1 MVLSYNIQ
9 GKGPSLG
16 TAKLREGSLPAKPRC
31 LERHGEDVDEVPGGE
46 HHQQL
51 VEERAADLGPRQQ
64 EDGRDVAQGAWKIF
78 QCRKNI
84 CRLLVTGDAQRELHH
99 AIEQPVGEDEV
110 VELRL
115 ARHLGADQA
124 GVVIA
129 AIVGVPGHHCLDIWI
144 QIS

>member
-1 MVLSYNIQ
+1 MAATLPRVPRKYFSVTQKYL
-9 GKGPSLG
+9 PS
-16 TAKLREGSLPAKPRC
+16 
-31 LERHGEDVDEVPGGE
+31 
-46 HHQQL
+46 
-51 VEERAADLGPRQQ
+51 
-64 EDGRDVAQGAWKIF
+64 
-78 QCRKNI
+78 
-84 CRLLVTGDAQRELHH
+84 LVTGDTQRELHH

-129 AIVGVPGHHCLDIWI
+129 AIVGVPGQHCLDIWI

>member
-1 MVLSYNIQ
+1 MASTTSSWLKNVLRI
-9 GKGPSLG
+9 LG
-16 TAKLREGSLPAKPRC
+16 RVSRKMAAMLPR
-31 LERHGEDVDEVPGGE
+31 VPGKYFN
-46 HHQQL
+46 
-51 VEERAADLGPRQQ
+51 VT
-64 EDGRDVAQGAWKIF
+64 
-78 QCRKNI
+78 KNI
-84 CRLLVTGDAQRELHH
+84 CLLLVTGDAERELHH

-129 AIVGVPGHHCLDIWI
+129 AIVGVPGHHCLDIRI

>member
-1 MVLSYNIQ
+1 M
-9 GKGPSLG
+9 
-16 TAKLREGSLPAKPRC
+16 T
-31 LERHGEDVDEVPGGE
+31 
-46 HHQQL
+46 
-51 VEERAADLGPRQQ
+51 
-64 EDGRDVAQGAWKIF
+64 
-78 QCRKNI
+78 KNI
-84 CRLLVTGDAQRELHH
+84 CILLVTGDAERELHH

-144 QIS
+144 STVSRDARSCGEARLLIK